1 MSIKRLNYQKIS
13 GPDCFT
19 PDGVPLAASV
29 AFKYLGGKWL
39 SKDGSGNYDLCAAT
53 EDPIG
58 WASVGE
64 FTSNSTAAQDKV
76 PLNVSKDA
84 VFEMPSDATF
94 TEAEGKALM
103 FKVCDIV
110 VNGGIQQADI
120 GSSTYDVLQIV
131 GYNVDAQTV
140 YVRKA
145 TALGI
150 TAHTGVV

>member
-1 MSIKRLNYQKIS
+1 MTVKRMNYQKIS

-39 SKDGSGNYDLCAAT
+39 SKDGSGNYKLCVAT

-64 FTSNSTAAQDKV
+64 FTSNSTAGMDKV
-76 PLNVSKDA
+76 PINISKDA
-84 VFEMPSDATF
+84 MFEMPVDAAF
-94 TEAEGKALM
+94 SEAAGKALM

-120 GSSTYDVLQIV
+120 GTSLYDTLQIV